1 MRLAAAAVGL
11 GALAA
16 ALSACVSAIPRAT
29 EDDLKSA
36 RARYGGAVT
45 VADLDADRTVY
56 AARGSLVARVN
67 RSSSRSRMGPDAW
80 PGTVADMGKRGGIAQ
95 DDLARIE
102 RYLVTMSG
110 RPKR

>member
-16 ALSACVSAIPRAT
+16 ARSACVSAIPRAT
-29 EDDLKSA
+29 EEDLNSA
-36 RARYGGAVT
+36 RARYGDAVT

-56 AARGSLVARVN
+56 VKRCAGCHNLYEP
-67 RSSSRSRMGPDAW
+67 SRMGPDAW